1 MCKLKFRRR
10 VWRILEL
17 FIRLERVRNVFSLTI
32 SKWQNQSL
40 KSYRQ
45 SFPCTATSL
54 NKRGGAKAL
63 VAQKSIL
70 DIVIVYL
77 KFENNKM
84 KPVVL
89 RIETTGIKAEENL
102 LRCCGDIMDSVF

>member
-1 MCKLKFRRR
+1 MAEPKSEIIQTKL
-10 VWRILEL
+10 
-17 FIRLERVRNVFSLTI
+17 SL
-32 SKWQNQSL
+32 
-40 KSYRQ
+40 Y
-45 SFPCTATSL
+45 CYTSL

-84 KPVVL
+84 KPIVL

-102 LRCCGDIMDSVF
+102 LRCCGDIVDSVF